1 MVLITLTWQSIQIY
15 IVSDITIVDSPHK
28 DNLSISEQLRNIPAE
43 HHSKYLKSKRNK
55 NAIPEK
61 PLEKTPISVTPVIQ
75 EDNFLSNGNPNK
87 WPEGAICIVGDS
99 ILNGI
104 DGSLLSQKQ
113 LVKVRQF
120 SGAAI
125 TDMYDHLKPILKRHP
140 KFLIL
145 HTGTNDTSK
154 YTPNEIV
161 DKVLALKRFVVSQN
175 EECKVIISTLTM
187 CVDNS
192 KNGNGV
198 QKVNEILK
206 ELDIPLV
213 KSFNIVKKHL
223 GNRSPHLNEHG
234 TSRLEMNY
242 IATIRKLWNIVNYPK
257 CDFDLKPIKPTE
269 TFKTIESNCEGG
281 SVWNFEKDSNK

>member
-1 MVLITLTWQSIQIY
+1 M
-15 IVSDITIVDSPHK
+15 
-28 DNLSISEQLRNIPAE
+28 
-43 HHSKYLKSKRNK
+43 
-55 NAIPEK
+55 
-61 PLEKTPISVTPVIQ
+61 
-75 EDNFLSNGNPNK
+75 
-87 WPEGAICIVGDS
+87 
-99 ILNGI
+99 
-104 DGSLLSQKQ
+104 
-113 LVKVRQF
+113 KVRQF

-213 KSFNIVKKHL
+213 KSFNIV
-223 GNRSPHLNEHG
+223 
-234 TSRLEMNY
+234 
-242 IATIRKLWNIVNYPK
+242 
-257 CDFDLKPIKPTE
+257 
-269 TFKTIESNCEGG
+269 
-281 SVWNFEKDSNK
+281 